1 MGGGGGGGGGGV
13 GGGGGG
19 GGGGARGALD
29 TNATDVAD
37 EFSTTNDE
45 RTRYHRKKFLNP
57 SLGFLG
63 WFFYKKPSWN

>member
-1 MGGGGGGGGGGV
+1 MNNLLSEQGRRWG

-29 TNATDVAD
+29 TNAADVAV

-45 RTRYHRKKFLNP
+45 RTRYHRKKF
-57 SLGFLG
+57 
-63 WFFYKKPSWN
+63 